1 MIYLKKY
8 NESTNYD
15 QIKSN
20 ITDLLRDSV
29 IDEDIELKV
38 EIGDFTNSDYKYLK
52 VASITIGNEYSTPHV
67 NIKVDTIKDDILR
80 TVDYLEEEGF
90 SNFRFIFK
98 DSRTFETKFYKDLEE
113 FNDFSDLYV
122 ITLVI
127 FMEKIVDD
135 PYIYNT
141 RRHIESIKVPIE
153 IGDTVLGGR
162 FKNKKMIV
170 KKIGKN
176 KKGDITINDKPLLK
190 YRTIKEDVDIDYYL
204 EHLGDDGFYI
214 QKNNTVTPTNEK
226 YIRIFKPTKFNQN
239 DVPIYSYSTC
249 KPFDFDDIEGDVL
262 RFIDEVELKYI
273 YIVIKL
279 DSNLYDRLFVKP
291 DELYNINKN
300 LISIA
305 IYFNNL

>member
-1 MIYLKKY
+1 MRYLKKY
-8 NESTNYD
+8 NESTDYD
-15 QIKSN
+15 EIKLN

-38 EIGDFTNSDYKYLK
+38 EMRDYTNNDYEFLK

-67 NIKVDTIKDDILR
+67 NIKVDKIKDDILR
-80 TVDYLEEEGF
+80 VVDYLEIEGF
-90 SNFRFIFK
+90 SNFRFILK
-98 DSRTFETKFYKDLEE
+98 YSNLDSIVIDRGLEE
-113 FNDFSDLYV
+113 FNDMDFSNLYV
-122 ITLVI
+122 IALVI
-127 FMEKIVDD
+127 FMEKIVDN
-135 PYIYNT
+135 PYK
-141 RRHIESIKVPIE
+141 HESIKVPIE

-190 YRTIKEDVDIDYYL
+190 YRIIKEDVDIDYYL

-226 YIRIFKPTKFNQN
+226 YIRIFKPTKFERDNSP
-239 DVPIYSYSTC
+239 VYSYSTC
-249 KPFDFDDIEGDVL
+249 ELFDWDDIEGDVL

-273 YIVIKL
+273 FIVIKL
-279 DSNLYDRLFVKP
+279 DSNSYDRLFVKP
-291 DELYNINKN
+291 DELYNINKK